1 MSNRRSDF
9 MDLHPASVI
18 GSFMGARPQQGFAAQ
33 DAEPED
39 YEPRQSVARRL
50 TAAVRGRKE
59 PATAAT
65 RRASI

>member
-33 DAEPED
+33 DAEPET
-39 YEPRQSVARRL
+39 YEPRQSLSRRL
-50 TAAVRGRKE
+50 VAAVRGRRATE
-59 PATAAT
+59 TAAT